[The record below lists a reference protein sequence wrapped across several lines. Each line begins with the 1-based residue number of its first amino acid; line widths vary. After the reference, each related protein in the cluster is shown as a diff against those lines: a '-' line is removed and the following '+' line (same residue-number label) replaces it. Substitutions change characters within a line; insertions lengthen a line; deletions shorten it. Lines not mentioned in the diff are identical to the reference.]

1 MNISELIV
9 NNASSFCPAESYEI
23 DKVLDGATGREYTES
38 EYSNKMKLDKATNI
52 WSFTDLNNVIIDAHI
67 YFKVYNG
74 LQWIKGQHLV
84 EVNLFSPEC

>member
-1 MNISELIV
+1 
-9 NNASSFCPAESYEI
+9 
-23 DKVLDGATGREYTES
+23 
-38 EYSNKMKLDKATNI
+38 MKLDKATNI

-84 EVNLFSPEC
+84 EVNLFSPECQVTKLELESFKGPSAFNAAEESSNPYIYKYQMGGPDNL